1 MKRGIIRNK
10 NRTEKSYYK
19 RNILINRLDD
29 KEMIKMKS
37 IQKYLSI
44 MLVIALVICLF
55 PVQVEAASNVKL
67 SKTSVTLN
75 ITQYNNKTTY
85 GKSTITV
92 KKSKGIKI
100 TKVSCK
106 SANSKIAK
114 VTSKGKVTAKKKGS
128 TKITVTVKY
137 KKGNKSYTKKLTY
150 KVKVKVVNKKVKQ
163 TTQATTEK
171 TTTTEKPTTPT
182 TTEKQTTTEK
192 KTEQPTTQEKTTEEV
207 TTEEKTTEE
216 PATKEDVEL
225 PKDGDTYVFSEDGEN
240 IIIKYRV
247 APAIGKA
254 GEYDW
259 YNLDTGEYEGTIK
272 IPALDDAVIEDGI
285 QYGIWYQTKPSCESL
300 GWANYYDL
308 RTGRH
313 TKNGVL
319 PALGHIPDG
328 IYHATQNA
336 DKTGYA
342 GIKCTRCDDYI
353 SGFKYKLTNDYRYTE
368 WVQEPTA
375 TQEGIQ
381 NVYQGAKV
389 EGKTE
394 EELAELYTVY
404 DIVYADG
411 TPDKLYGKWIDD
423 PNNNGGDYFE
433 VYATTVPQLMK
444 TDYYP
449 KCQTITI
456 ELGNG
461 ETAEVQGYYDTEMAD
476 EVYEL
481 LNQYRTDNG
490 LNILQKAEYL
500 QNISDTRAAETAY
513 TTWFNFKHS
522 DEEDYQPHYRPN
534 RTYFSSIYGTGYGV
548 CGENSTSIAWVTEE
562 EATGIIRP
570 TTITAEAF
578 MKGFKS
584 SVEHN
589 KKMLDPDFT
598 KVGVSIFVGY
608 DKAAN
613 GEFTGTKYV
622 FVLQNFN

>member
-1 MKRGIIRNK
+1 
-10 NRTEKSYYK
+10 
-19 RNILINRLDD
+19 
-29 KEMIKMKS
+29 MKS

-44 MLVIALVICLF
+44 VLVIALVICLF

-100 TKVSCK
+100 TKVSYK
-106 SANSKIAK
+106 ASNGKIAK

-150 KVKVKVVNKKVKQ
+150 KVKVKIVDKKVKQ

-171 TTTTEKPTTPT
+171 ATTTEKPTTPT

-192 KTEQPTTQEKTTEEV
+192 KTEQPTTQEKPTEEI

-216 PATKEDVEL
+216 PATKEDIEL
-225 PKDGDTYVFSEDGEN
+225 PKDGDNYVFSEDGEN

-272 IPALDDAVIEDGI
+272 IPALDDVVIEDGI
-285 QYGIWYQTKPSCESL
+285 QYGIWYQTKPSCEST

-313 TKNGVL
+313 TKNDVV

-342 GIKCTRCDDYI
+342 GIKCTRCNDYI
-353 SGFKYKLTNDYRYTE
+353 SGFRYQLTNEYCYSE

-375 TQEGIQ
+375 TQEGIR

-394 EELAELYTVY
+394 AELAELYTVY

-433 VYATTVPQLMK
+433 VYATTVPQLIRTK
-444 TDYYP
+444 TYP
-449 KCQTITI
+449 KCQTITV

-461 ETAEVQGYYDTEMAD
+461 ETAEVQGYYDTEMAN
-476 EVYEL
+476 EMYEL

-500 QNISDTRAAETAY
+500 QNISDIRSAESAY
-513 TTWFNFKHS
+513 THWYNLANS
-522 DEEDYQPHYRPN
+522 NGNIYEPHYRPD
-534 RTYFSSIYGTGYGV
+534 RTYFSSIYGTGYGNA
-548 CGENSTSIAWVTEE
+548 GENSTTTSWITEE
-562 EATGIIRP
+562 EATGILRP
-570 TTITAEAF
+570 TTITADAF
-578 MKGFKS
+578 MEGFKNS
-584 SVEHN
+584 KEHN
-589 KKMLDPDFT
+589 EHMLDADFT
-598 KVGVSIFVGY
+598 KVGISIFIGY
-608 DKAAN
+608 VKDEKDQ
-613 GEFTGTKYV
+613 FTGSKHV